1 VKLWKAAVEVE
12 DADDARVMLH
22 RAVECVPES
31 VDLWLALAR
40 LETYKEA
47 KAVLNKARLAIPTE
61 PLMWITA
68 AKLEEAQGNV
78 DNIDKIITRAM
89 KALSREKVRGVAATS
104 PCPLRRHVSVAASRC
119 PLWRHVSIRHVVTCP
134 LRYRAHIAGA
144 HRPQQVDRAG
154 RGCGEGRSAADVLV
168 NHPRDHQ
175 SWCREGGPQAHMG
188 RRCRGVYVGV
198 VVQSVCDCG

>member
-1 VKLWKAAVEVE
+1 MKLWKAAVEVE

-119 PLWRHVSIRHVVTCP
+119 PLSRRHVSAAVPCP
-134 LRYRAHIAGA
+134 HCRCSSTATSG
-144 HRPQQVDRAG
+144 
-154 RGCGEGRSAADVLV
+154 S
-168 NHPRDHQ
+168 
-175 SWCREGGPQAHMG
+175 SWQRM
-188 RRCRGVYVGV
+188 RRR
-198 VVQSVCDCG
+198 QERR